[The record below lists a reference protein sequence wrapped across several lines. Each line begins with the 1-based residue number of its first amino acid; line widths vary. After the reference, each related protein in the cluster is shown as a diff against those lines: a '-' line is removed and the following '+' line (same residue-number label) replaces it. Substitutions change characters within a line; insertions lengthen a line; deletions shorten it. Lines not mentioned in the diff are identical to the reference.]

1 MKSCVLVLPDME
13 VNCIRID
20 SRREPGLC
28 IAEKGIY
35 CLALLCVKG
44 RVAAA
49 FLSLRM
55 VYFASIKGTHFF
67 LSSMIVL

>member
-1 MKSCVLVLPDME
+1 LLSLSDME

-20 SRREPGLC
+20 SLREPGLC

-35 CLALLCVKG
+35 CLALLCIRG

-49 FLSLRM
+49 FLSLQM
-55 VYFASIKGTHFF
+55 VNFAFIKGTHFF
-67 LSSMIVL
+67 MSPMVVL